1 MLVIHSHQFKF
12 ECFLTKR
19 LKYNELVTVSTTI
32 THLKVQTLFCIQ
44 TYFNHA
50 LYQSLG
56 IDAENLHLTSES
68 PTVIFTHKYAFMPF
82 SRQFKMK
89 HILPF
94 NLK

>member
-1 MLVIHSHQFKF
+1 MPSNKEI
-12 ECFLTKR
+12 
-19 LKYNELVTVSTTI
+19 KYNGLVTLSTAI
-32 THLKVQTLFCIQ
+32 THLKIRALFCTQ
-44 TYFNHA
+44 TYFNRA

-56 IDAENLHLTSES
+56 MEAENLHLTSEN
-68 PTVIFTHKYAFMPF
+68 PTVLFTHKYAFMPF